1 MDGAREV
8 SLLDP
13 GDSKQGLG
21 ACGLSITWEIVREVN
36 LPSILALLNQTLH
49 FDMTPK

>member
-1 MDGAREV
+1 MDDAREV
-8 SLLDP
+8 SLLDS

-21 ACGLSITWEIVREVN
+21 TRGLSITWEITREVN

-49 FDMTPK
+49 FDMTLK